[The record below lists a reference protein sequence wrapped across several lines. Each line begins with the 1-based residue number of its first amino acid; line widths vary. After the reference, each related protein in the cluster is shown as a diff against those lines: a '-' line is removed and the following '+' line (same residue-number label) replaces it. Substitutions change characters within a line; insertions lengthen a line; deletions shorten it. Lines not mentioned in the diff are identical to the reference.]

1 MANLVP
7 VNHNPFEIKTSTT
20 KLTPVDYNPFEQ
32 APQENEIPDRN
43 ANFKMP
49 ESSFMSDAADFTKMV
64 AQKGVDAVRG
74 AYDYSKAAPKQLY
87 YGATEDAVK
96 SLAGAGEANREIIR
110 QTEGRKSGLGGGLQ
124 EARPDGLTD
133 EQWAK
138 WQATNPTG
146 NFDLYDWRVSQA
158 EQGQQ
163 AMENIA
169 SKMPTHE
176 PPKNLLEEAAR
187 GAGVFA
193 PTMGLGMV
201 APQLALPMAYEQIFG
216 LKYKNYVDDGVDKNR
231 ALDGARMV
239 AAISAP
245 IESFGTLIE
254 RTQLLKLAGGLLKK
268 SGAGNRA
275 LMFLRRALSTAATE
289 GLEEY
294 FQAYPE
300 ELGDIYAKNP
310 DATGKEIRDMFM
322 ESVKSTDFQKR
333 AGRSAA
339 AGTIGGTMMAGIAGG
354 VGGIG
359 AGIEKIKGKGDAGN
373 EKLEIAKFRNQ
384 FQKAIDKGDQK
395 KVNKIVGNFLNNENV
410 SPEIRRQ
417 FAETISPNSV
427 RGATE
432 TPPPTSPSPVVP
444 APTSSGTAGGV
455 KPDDAV
461 QPQPETEMVPPES
474 DTVAMDESTQ
484 AIDRV
489 AQLQAD
495 NQEAINKMPVDDQGV
510 ILGRTGKD
518 RRKGPRRDA
527 EQLDNLTGIPNSN
540 YIRPK
545 IDEAKKDTTKE
556 IFFFDID
563 NFKAVNDV
571 LGHDVGDIALEGMG
585 RLLEKHFD
593 DAEFGRYG
601 GEEFTVILDKSPEN
615 EKRIK
620 AFADDVAQ
628 NITVNDE
635 PVTIS
640 GGVASGEAVDE
651 RGKTRLKAD
660 MFAYDA
666 KKSGRNKIKLDKGGE
681 QEYYLS
687 GPNVGEKNYVRH
699 FDIQQLEA
707 TAGRLSESSLA
718 SAPGVRDALAGAVQ
732 AVKRASSGEIQR
744 DTDSVTPQKAPEVA
758 DQPSEPVT
766 PRQAHLATLKPYK
779 RQSTQAYYDYVDSL
793 TDKQRDTVS
802 DLITDT
808 PKSPKMDLA
817 GLRAALKKR
826 TAKAKLAPKK
836 ALEPTVV
843 PESKQPT
850 PKAEQ
855 KAEGKEPVVKA
866 YHGSPEKITLDDLD
880 IEKTG
885 RNIGGKSQAKGIY
898 FSNKKDD
905 AKSYAEYSKIAKGE
919 SGSPTVLEAEID
931 TSNLKQIET
940 NEIITE
946 SQAKPIRDA
955 GYDGIWKKGIGGS
968 SGFYE
973 FILFNKNPIKER
985 KMSSLVDLFVDYVSE
1000 KNNEEIDAAKKAKD
1014 FEKIKKLSRKAS
1026 AIVKM
1031 GRLSTYREDAIKEQ
1045 IKKQLPVWIQ
1055 KEFDAFLLDRNE
1067 KQDDNISDVTEQKNV
1082 TEAKEPWEMTR
1093 DEYKQS
1099 LIDDIKTKIRA
1110 VEEKNTRDVS
1120 EQRGQQLVRQRNKL
1134 DRKLSRITNEEED
1147 VTGKDGKQYIVPTDK
1162 IDKNHKKAIRKA
1174 ISEGKF
1180 IPKEV
1185 LKDYPDLIPEGMELM
1200 DKPGDKAK
1208 KGSAEAKPD
1217 IQDFGEVLHGAR
1229 KHYAEKLSDA
1239 EKLDTVSAP
1248 LSKTWPEPDYDNL
1261 IDGGVKPEI
1270 VAIVR
1275 VMRDSVP
1282 PKGRTGWKVRQ
1293 YVDAVESLRGLA
1305 QRLLTG
1311 DLSYEKYL
1319 EVLDKP
1325 EFKNLKKTLL
1335 DNAEL
1340 YLQVGH
1346 KHSLKGI
1353 RLTAGSYSMYKGV
1366 EYRPSKTIWTV
1377 EKRAKAT
1384 AFSNW
1389 PTVLSEGDTKEEAIS
1404 EFKKKID
1411 KNPASVGKKRGAVKF
1426 DIYRIRG
1433 DKKIYIGKRYAANR
1447 YVDLESFDTI
1457 KEAREYLANNQDA
1470 LEEKLAKA
1478 KNFPKARKDENSPRV
1493 GIDHLEGQ
1501 DATPEM
1507 FTDAFG
1513 FRGVQFGNYVEQGK
1527 RQEDLN
1533 EAYNALM
1540 DMAGVLGIPAKA
1552 ISLNGKLG
1560 LAFGAR
1566 GVGGKDAPAAHYE
1579 PDAVVINLTKKRG
1592 AGSLAHEWWHAL
1604 DNYFDKQRNAGGYIT
1619 EKPYKIKDDD
1629 GTRQEMIDAFNGVME
1644 AIKNTKLIER
1654 SRRQDRTKSKPY
1666 WATVPELSA
1675 RSFENYIIEKLH
1687 DQNGSN
1693 DYLANIVSQKVWDVA
1708 ASMGFEQENSYPYL
1722 TEEEIPSVK
1731 AAFQNLFDV
1740 IESKETDKGVAL
1752 YEESPT
1758 VTDFSGI
1765 SLAQLKK
1772 LPFMKGKSVE
1782 INEDGSVAVKFAPGK
1797 VLTIKGLT
1805 DTGGKVRADLGT
1817 SPTGATRTAQ
1827 YQNHEVIFTKASD
1840 LETVFHEIGS
1850 HFFEDI
1856 GLINKGDK
1864 MVLNEAVRRAT
1875 GKRPGMETREGWE
1888 ARARWIGANL
1898 ANREQYRGTKLGRVL
1913 QKVADFIDSLVG
1925 LVKLTER
1932 GVLRKIE
1939 KGDVK
1944 GEKPVKSA
1952 MRFAPAYE
1960 LTDSGKSG
1968 KNSAMSKRSGK
1979 GDITTETTPE
1989 PGGDSAYKRK
1999 IIGSLLAEAKKHK
2012 TAEGFIKSLE
2022 ESGRVVYHATYND
2035 FAEFRHNEIGIHF
2048 GTMRQAEKILSLRES
2063 GGRTP
2068 KFFEI
2073 VLPDN
2078 LNFIKA
2084 KDLGSWN
2091 NMPDVVSSLK
2101 LREILGDSYFN
2112 KLKEKRLNYKR
2123 KLMGE
2128 YGFDNSGRKTWS
2140 YFDISK
2146 ENMEKFDSL
2155 LYEWDIKEFNAIRRL
2170 LIKKGFDGIQYWNA
2184 HEGIGESYSI
2194 FLPNDFIDKE
2204 KLLAAINESVISLPN
2219 PSRQTEESGTE
2230 PLNETK
2236 RNTATA
2242 AFKKWFGKSKVVDEG
2257 GEPLVVY
2264 HGTDKYFTKFKTH
2277 EGAGGELGA
2286 GAYFT
2291 NNPETA
2297 GVYGEEAESEDYRSG
2312 ARILPVYLSLQNPL
2326 DVSNLDYIPSRK
2338 KLIKQG
2344 YDGIIEKVG
2353 DKMQIV
2359 AFYPTQIKSI
2369 FNRGT
2374 WDGNNKDILY
2384 EEKTNPADELKKLG
2398 AMYKEKFGPDDPVM
2412 KKIIAESSP
2421 KILKGILGREQDF
2434 KLPKPDIT
2442 LADRM
2447 LNLMSHYSAKV
2458 PGLKLMYEAGLG
2470 WVDDKNTN
2478 ANELF
2483 HGKNKDGE
2491 TISYIENL
2499 KRLSKK
2505 DKMSYKRLQAYLL
2518 NRDRDAVGYRVRKDE
2533 ESKKFQLFDLKGKKV
2548 AEFDN
2553 DVAAWN
2559 EAIEREVAD
2568 AKVAGFNDAMV
2579 EGLVSFRSISH
2590 NIFNMRYEAI
2600 KDLIEKYEKEGRK
2613 PSIAYKDEL
2622 GNSVKIDLKVALAEM
2637 GDLRGHYF
2645 PRTRNQGKWIIRATK
2660 NGAQPI
2666 LEMRDTKA
2674 TASLRRMALE
2684 KQGYTVA
2691 PITMSERMPESV
2703 FALAGQNIAINE
2715 LVDKALEG
2723 VDSPRTKT
2731 LKDIGITLEKDGDDV
2746 ILKGIIEKDK
2756 SREIVEAYGGKYEEF
2771 FQRGHKSYKYD
2782 GRYRFKGADAKELE
2796 NKLTKALFLQKGIDS
2811 ADIEL
2816 LFAAEFAEQLANTIK
2831 ERGARS
2837 AMIHRQ
2843 RLTGKDVWAGYE
2855 EDPLTAI
2862 ARAGQSTASAQ
2873 AKKYMAIKMINAMKG
2888 TTESWAEWRDR
2899 MKKEGYQTTDG
2910 KRHYGEAY
2918 INYDNYLDHVEEQK
2932 ISATKQKN
2940 AFESATKYM
2949 QDMLRNEEAIDRVM
2963 GTIKGV
2969 AVLKY
2974 LGFRLAAPAVNMTAL
2989 VTNVPATMNGYADIP
3004 LHRAPDLLAK
3014 AVTKYGAWKVNPG
3027 SVSEDTQKALKR
3039 IYDKGWHKAQFNME
3053 AVNVLKGKFGR
3064 GYGRLI
3070 DASMAMFGV
3079 TEQINRVATILGAY
3093 DGIKKTRPELS
3104 FEKQMELAK
3113 EVSDKAHGT
3122 YGKPNYPELARGSGI
3137 GGQVLKSAY
3146 VFKTFTH
3153 NYLATLKE
3161 LGWDKKNIK
3170 AASWLIA
3177 SPALLAGTTASMVT
3191 PAMMKMVNLALKLWD
3206 KDEDDPEEALYRWM
3220 YENAGENAGKFT
3232 EQGLFGL
3239 LGLDLKGS
3247 LQVNVTDIPTDLF
3260 EILGAPGS
3268 MIKDIGYGIG
3278 DLSQGELDRAF
3289 ERLLPNAFA
3298 APIKAYRER
3307 TEGVTTHRN
3316 TPVYW
3321 GNEPLKSSAL
3331 DAWLRALSFNP
3342 AELSSKKGQLWRE
3355 KNIEKEYQER
3365 RSKINER
3372 IKDFVLKPQNKKTK
3386 KEWADIMTDV
3396 YEYNQRLKRNNML
3409 GILNPITSKS
3419 IDTYIKRTF
3428 KPSKRDIARRLKA
3441 S

>member
-1 MANLVP
+1 MAILVP
-7 VNHNPFEIKTSTT
+7 VNHNPFETQTSTA

-32 APQENEIPDRN
+32 APQEEQIPDRHT
-43 ANFKMP
+43 NFRMP
-49 ESSFMSDAADFTKMV
+49 ESSFVSDAADFTKMV
-64 AQKGVDAVRG
+64 AQKGAG
-74 AYDYSKAAPKQLY
+74 YI
-87 YGATEDAVK
+87 ATEGPDLAKEGAKSFSRGWNTVIPQQTGKAMQFLKRFSDEMLTPKGFENPIQDYARKLLQGAGQAVEGFGDTQQKRLEPVIGMSEKAKNAPWYSPMHMMATGPENAVQSAVPLIAGLATGGPAGVAAGFATLGGLFYGGSAEDKYREAIRQGVDKETAFKLANIEGIIETGGEVVQDAIPLKLFGVASKPIKNSIVK
-96 SLAGAGEANREIIR
+96 S
-110 QTEGRKSGLGGGLQ
+110 
-124 EARPDGLTD
+124 
-133 EQWAK
+133 
-138 WQATNPTG
+138 
-146 NFDLYDWRVSQA
+146 
-158 EQGQQ
+158 
-163 AMENIA
+163 IA
-169 SKMPTHE
+169 SKLGPAEAIKSIGKTIFGEVATEAGQAASQTYFSNKYGVDAGSIKENVLDIIGPTIFMS
-176 PPKNLLEEAAR
+176 LLFG
-187 GAGVFA
+187 GAGTAYNYQTRKDIVDTLSDPKSSDEKFNA
-193 PTMGLGMV
+193 VVNTVASSVEKIDKGLAKSFKEHAEKARANGQPV
-201 APQLALPMAYEQIFG
+201 IVG
-216 LKYKNYVDDGVDKNR
+216 DDID
-231 ALDGARMV
+231 L
-239 AAISAP
+239 
-245 IESFGTLIE
+245 
-254 RTQLLKLAGGLLKK
+254 
-268 SGAGNRA
+268 
-275 LMFLRRALSTAATE
+275 
-289 GLEEY
+289 
-294 FQAYPE
+294 
-300 ELGDIYAKNP
+300 
-310 DATGKEIRDMFM
+310 
-322 ESVKSTDFQKR
+322 
-333 AGRSAA
+333 
-339 AGTIGGTMMAGIAGG
+339 
-354 VGGIG
+354 VGGKPEG
-359 AGIEKIKGKGDAGN
+359 KPVSPEK

-395 KVNKIVGNFLNNENV
+395 KVNKVVSGFLNNENV
-410 SPEIRRQ
+410 SPEIRQAFADTIRQ
-417 FAETISPNSV
+417 DSV

-444 APTSSGTAGGV
+444 APTSSETIDGSKKEPWQMTKEEHRASRSAEEISKEIEGKAGSENPQEIADHYRKKYNLPRIRVILVDSDSLTSADTSKATLNGETVYNVRIPKKLPSRMAEILRHEIEHIIDAEVHGDTRTKAIGDSSESTFSKYDHPNFTHDYSHRAAVKRAIREGKPVPPEVMKDYPDLAKNMSADGV
-455 KPDDAV
+455 QPDDTV
-461 QPQPETEMVPPES
+461 QAQPETEIVPAES
-474 DTVAMDESTQ
+474 DTVATDEKDLTGVPDSEIIESGKETPS
-484 AIDRV
+484 ILDRFEEEQQKRL
-489 AQLQAD
+489 AQRKAGDRRVSIVNHHPVTGMMEGKYASKRLAEFAAETAEKNNVPVVYVEGDLYNLGGLNKKFGQTGAD
-495 NQEAINKMPVDDQGV
+495 PYFKAMADIAREEFEKLGVEIGFTTKGGDEFGFTVVGATEEQVDDVLDRIAPRVKQY
-510 ILGRTGKD
+510 IKD
-518 RRKGPRRDA
+518 NN
-527 EQLDNLTGIPNSN
+527 LDSIPH
-540 YIRPK
+540 
-545 IDEAKKDTTKE
+545 TKE
-556 IFFFDID
+556 GRNPGTGLTFAARQFSPDKYR
-563 NFKAVNDV
+563 KA
-571 LGHDVGDIALEGMG
+571 
-585 RLLEKHFD
+585 
-593 DAEFGRYG
+593 AEAHR
-601 GEEFTVILDKSPEN
+601 KEN
-615 EKRIK
+615 EIE
-620 AFADDVAQ
+620 
-628 NITVNDE
+628 DE
-635 PVTIS
+635 KDFT
-640 GGVASGEAVDE
+640 AVD
-651 RGKTRLKAD
+651 AW
-660 MFAYDA
+660 
-666 KKSGRNKIKLDKGGE
+666 I
-681 QEYYLS
+681 
-687 GPNVGEKNYVRH
+687 
-699 FDIQQLEA
+699 
-707 TAGRLSESSLA
+707 
-718 SAPGVRDALAGAVQ
+718 
-732 AVKRASSGEIQR
+732 R
-744 DTDSVTPQKAPEVA
+744 DTDLEVEALKEEGGFNDEYREQAEEAGTVSPEGQTGRVEKGVEGIAGDTKETPQA
-758 DQPSEPVT
+758 T
-766 PRQAHLATLKPYK
+766 PRESHLATLKPYK

-836 ALEPTVV
+836 APEPTVV
-843 PESKQPT
+843 PKSKQPT

-855 KAEGKEPVVKA
+855 KAEGKEP
-866 YHGSPEKITLDDLD
+866 
-880 IEKTG
+880 
-885 RNIGGKSQAKGIY
+885 
-898 FSNKKDD
+898 
-905 AKSYAEYSKIAKGE
+905 
-919 SGSPTVLEAEID
+919 
-931 TSNLKQIET
+931 
-940 NEIITE
+940 
-946 SQAKPIRDA
+946 
-955 GYDGIWKKGIGGS
+955 
-968 SGFYE
+968 
-973 FILFNKNPIKER
+973 
-985 KMSSLVDLFVDYVSE
+985 
-1000 KNNEEIDAAKKAKD
+1000 
-1014 FEKIKKLSRKAS
+1014 
-1026 AIVKM
+1026 
-1031 GRLSTYREDAIKEQ
+1031 
-1045 IKKQLPVWIQ
+1045 
-1055 KEFDAFLLDRNE
+1055 
-1067 KQDDNISDVTEQKNV
+1067 
-1082 TEAKEPWEMTR
+1082 WEMTR
-1093 DEYKQS
+1093 AEF
-1099 LIDDIKTKIRA
+1099 IDDIENQLAEKKSTKQFP
-1110 VEEKNTRDVS
+1110 D
-1120 EQRGQQLVRQRNKL
+1120 
-1134 DRKLSRITNEEED
+1134 
-1147 VTGKDGKQYIVPTDK
+1147 KQYHLDNIRKKTVATGESYIGMMAAD
-1162 IDKNHKKAIRKA
+1162 NRHKKAIEQA

-1200 DKPGDKAK
+1200 DKPGDNVKEEPVFIRKPTAKEKAGGTARARGFNTITPKEGYEVVYKPYGNTGNKEDGGYYYQKIEKSSKATLYEERPTSRDARYLELAKDPEANREELQRMVDEAAREAGYDVEGWHGTNQDTFTVFRGDVGRANDRGFYGDGFYFTFGNGDGSKNEASYYGKNILHTYLKLENPFNFNELSEYRGKDIRFIGTESIVFLSNIAK
-1208 KGSAEAKPD
+1208 KFPEIADNIFVDKKTWNSEEQAYDIEQVPITILPKLIEDYRKQLKTFTSEDSYGNKLKYGYVKSEMVEFEGSNGKKYTYESRDDLGPVTNNVSDEELEILLIAEAL
-1217 IQDFGEVLHGAR
+1217 E
-1229 KHYAEKLSDA
+1229 KHDGIEANYH
-1239 EKLDTVSAP
+1239 
-1248 LSKTWPEPDYDNL
+1248 PEGYMTRH
-1261 IDGGVKPEI
+1261 PEI
-1270 VAIVR
+1270 TQAIKDQKH
-1275 VMRDSVP
+1275 DSIIQSPEGDEAVVFNP
-1282 PKGRTGWKVRQ
+1282 SQIKSADPVTYYTKD
-1293 YVDAVESLRGLA
+1293 DAAVKEG
-1305 QRLLTG
+1305 
-1311 DLSYEKYL
+1311 
-1319 EVLDKP
+1319 
-1325 EFKNLKKTLL
+1325 
-1335 DNAEL
+1335 
-1340 YLQVGH
+1340 
-1346 KHSLKGI
+1346 
-1353 RLTAGSYSMYKGV
+1353 
-1366 EYRPSKTIWTV
+1366 
-1377 EKRAKAT
+1377 RAKAGDVI
-1384 AFSNW
+1384 
-1389 PTVLSEGDTKEEAIS
+1389 PLSE
-1404 EFKKKID
+1404 
-1411 KNPASVGKKRGAVKF
+1411 R
-1426 DIYRIRG
+1426 
-1433 DKKIYIGKRYAANR
+1433 
-1447 YVDLESFDTI
+1447 
-1457 KEAREYLANNQDA
+1457 
-1470 LEEKLAKA
+1470 
-1478 KNFPKARKDENSPRV
+1478 
-1493 GIDHLEGQ
+1493 
-1501 DATPEM
+1501 
-1507 FTDAFG
+1507 
-1513 FRGVQFGNYVEQGK
+1513 
-1527 RQEDLN
+1527 
-1533 EAYNALM
+1533 
-1540 DMAGVLGIPAKA
+1540 
-1552 ISLNGKLG
+1552 
-1560 LAFGAR
+1560 
-1566 GVGGKDAPAAHYE
+1566 
-1579 PDAVVINLTKKRG
+1579 
-1592 AGSLAHEWWHAL
+1592 
-1604 DNYFDKQRNAGGYIT
+1604 FDKSS
-1619 EKPYKIKDDD
+1619 DDI
-1629 GTRQEMIDAFNGVME
+1629 RF
-1644 AIKNTKLIER
+1644 
-1654 SRRQDRTKSKPY
+1654 
-1666 WATVPELSA
+1666 
-1675 RSFENYIIEKLH
+1675 
-1687 DQNGSN
+1687 
-1693 DYLANIVSQKVWDVA
+1693 
-1708 ASMGFEQENSYPYL
+1708 
-1722 TEEEIPSVK
+1722 
-1731 AAFQNLFDV
+1731 
-1740 IESKETDKGVAL
+1740 
-1752 YEESPT
+1752 EESPT

-1772 LPFMKGKSVE
+1772 LPFMRGKPIE
-1782 INEDGSVAVKFAPGK
+1782 INDDGSVAVKFAPGK

-1805 DTGGKVRADLGT
+1805 DTGGEVKLNLGT
-1817 SPTGATRTAQ
+1817 SPTGAVRTAQ

-1898 ANREQYRGTKLGRVL
+1898 ANREQYRGTKLGRIL
-1913 QKVADFIDSLVG
+1913 QKVADFVDSLVG

-1939 KGDVK
+1939 KGNVR
-1944 GEKPVKSA
+1944 GQ
-1952 MRFAPAYE
+1952 
-1960 LTDSGKSG
+1960 
-1968 KNSAMSKRSGK
+1968 
-1979 GDITTETTPE
+1979 
-1989 PGGDSAYKRK
+1989 
-1999 IIGSLLAEAKKHK
+1999 
-2012 TAEGFIKSLE
+2012 
-2022 ESGRVVYHATYND
+2022 ESGRNIKSKLLQTVWHGTPHVWPPEKGFPHGRPRLDKIGTGEGAQAYGWGWYSAEGEKVGSDYKEKLSRDRWREISESVKLNSDRDAYIATSPD
-2035 FAEFRHNEIGIHF
+2035 GKTKEFDNES
-2048 GTMRQAEKILSLRES
+2048 E
-2063 GGRTP
+2063 
-2068 KFFEI
+2068 
-2073 VLPDN
+2073 
-2078 LNFIKA
+2078 A
-2084 KDLGSWN
+2084 KDWVAEQLGSLYKLDI
-2091 NMPDVVSSLK
+2091 PDSVIPK
-2101 LREILGDSYFN
+2101 LLDWDKPLSEQS
-2112 KLKEKRLNYKR
+2112 
-2123 KLMGE
+2123 E
-2128 YGFDNSGRKTWS
+2128 YVKNIIINDDFLHRRMAE
-2140 YFDISK
+2140 YRRV
-2146 ENMEKFDSL
+2146 M
-2155 LYEWDIKEFNAIRRL
+2155 IK
-2170 LIKKGFDGIQYWNA
+2170 D
-2184 HEGIGESYSI
+2184 GIGEPSGISLYHALIEKTGSQKAASEYLASIGIPGNRYLDGMSRGKGEGSYNYVI
-2194 FLPNDFIDKE
+2194 WDQAVLDEIALLERNGE
-2204 KLLAAINESVISLPN
+2204 KLDAIREAEGREDSA
-2219 PSRQTEESGTE
+2219 E

-2242 AFKKWFGKSKVVDEG
+2242 AFKKWFGKSKVVDED

-2264 HGTDKYFTKFKTH
+2264 RGDADATKTTFKT
-2277 EGAGGELGA
+2277 GKSPNK
-2286 GAYFT
+2286 
-2291 NNPETA
+2291 NNQIPFGVHFSESAEIASGFSFNKETDEPSG
-2297 GVYGEEAESEDYRSG
+2297 GVY
-2312 ARILPVYLSLQNPL
+2312 PVYLAIENPL
-2326 DVSNLDYIPSRK
+2326 DISGNNLIQKGTEEYGVLSKIAEKMGKKGESFFGYSNSKQNGFVGEFINSNILDSARGDISRK
-2338 KLIKQG
+2338 TLLDSG
-2344 YDGIIEKVG
+2344 YDGVIYKAAYYNTPIPSG
-2353 DKMQIV
+2353 IPFRDKTYV
-2359 AFYPTQIKSI
+2359 ALKPTQIKSI

-2374 WDGNNKDILY
+2374 WDGNNPDILY

-2412 KKIIAESSP
+2412 KKIIDESSP
-2421 KILKGILGREQDF
+2421 KILKCILGREQDF

-2458 PGLKLMYEAGLG
+2458 PGLKLMYDAGLG

-2478 ANELF
+2478 SNILF

-2518 NRDRDAVGYRVRKDE
+2518 NRDRDAVGYRVKQKDD
-2533 ESKKFQLFDLKGKKV
+2533 KFDLLKPRLTETAKATSEDAAYRMLGSIIKEQEKEVSSGDRKYIDHLVVEKKNGYYAISKLTHEKISEISFDKTDMADRKK
-2548 AEFDN
+2548 AETEI
-2553 DVAAWN
+2553 WN
-2559 EAIEREVAD
+2559 EAVSRESEDV
-2568 AKVAGFNDAMV
+2568 KEKGFSDAMV

-2600 KDLIEKYEKEGRK
+2600 QELIEKYEKEGRK
-2613 PSIAYKDEL
+2613 PAIAYKDEL

-2660 NGAQPI
+2660 KGAQPI

-2674 TASLRRMALE
+2674 TASFRRMALE

-2746 ILKGIIEKDK
+2746 ILKGIVEKGK

-2771 FQRGHKSYKYD
+2771 FKRGKQSYTYG
-2782 GRYRFKGADAKELE
+2782 GRFRFKGADTKELE
-2796 NKLTKALFLQKGIDS
+2796 KKLTKALFLQKGIDS

-2843 RLTGKDVWAGYE
+2843 RLTGKNVWAGYE

-2910 KRHYGEAY
+2910 KRHYGEAH

-2949 QDMLRNEEAIDRVM
+2949 QDMLRNDEAIDRVM
-2963 GTIKGV
+2963 GTVKGV

-3161 LGWDKKNIK
+3161 LGWDKKNYK

>member
-1 MANLVP
+1 MAILVP
-7 VNHNPFEIKTSTT
+7 VNHNPFETQTSTA

-32 APQENEIPDRN
+32 APQEEQIPDRHT
-43 ANFKMP
+43 NFRMP
-49 ESSFMSDAADFTKMV
+49 ESSFVSDAADFTKMV
-64 AQKGVDAVRG
+64 AQKGAG
-74 AYDYSKAAPKQLY
+74 YI
-87 YGATEDAVK
+87 ATEGPDLAKEGAKSFSRGWNTVIPQQTGKAMQFLKRFSDEMLTPKGFENPIQDYARKLLQGAGQAVEGFGDTQQKRLEPVIGMSEKAKNAPWYSPMHMMATGPENAVQSAVPLIAGLATGGPAGVAAGFATLGGLFYGGSAEDKYREAIRQGVDKETAFKLANIEGIIETGGEVVQDAIPLKLFGVASKPIKNSIVK
-96 SLAGAGEANREIIR
+96 S
-110 QTEGRKSGLGGGLQ
+110 
-124 EARPDGLTD
+124 
-133 EQWAK
+133 
-138 WQATNPTG
+138 
-146 NFDLYDWRVSQA
+146 
-158 EQGQQ
+158 
-163 AMENIA
+163 IA
-169 SKMPTHE
+169 SKLGPAEAIKSIGKTIFGEVATEAGQAASQTYFSNKYGVDAGSIKENVLDIIGPTIFMS
-176 PPKNLLEEAAR
+176 LLFG
-187 GAGVFA
+187 GAGTAYNYQTRKDIVDTLSDPKSSDEKFNA
-193 PTMGLGMV
+193 VVNTVASSVEKIDKGLAKSFKEHAEKARANGQPV
-201 APQLALPMAYEQIFG
+201 IVG
-216 LKYKNYVDDGVDKNR
+216 DDID
-231 ALDGARMV
+231 L
-239 AAISAP
+239 
-245 IESFGTLIE
+245 
-254 RTQLLKLAGGLLKK
+254 
-268 SGAGNRA
+268 
-275 LMFLRRALSTAATE
+275 
-289 GLEEY
+289 
-294 FQAYPE
+294 
-300 ELGDIYAKNP
+300 
-310 DATGKEIRDMFM
+310 
-322 ESVKSTDFQKR
+322 
-333 AGRSAA
+333 
-339 AGTIGGTMMAGIAGG
+339 
-354 VGGIG
+354 VGGKQEEVPVSP
-359 AGIEKIKGKGDAGN
+359 EK

-395 KVNKIVGNFLNNENV
+395 KVNKVVSGFLNNENV
-410 SPEIRRQ
+410 SPEIRQAFADTIRQ
-417 FAETISPNSV
+417 DSV

-444 APTSSGTAGGV
+444 APTSSEAADV
-455 KPDDAV
+455 IQPDNTV
-461 QPQPETEMVPPES
+461 QAQPETEIVPPES
-474 DTVAMDESTQ
+474 DTVATDEKGLTGVADSET
-484 AIDRV
+484 IESGKETPSILDRFEEEQQKRL
-489 AQLQAD
+489 AQRKAGDRRVSIVNHHPVTGMMEGKYASKRLAEFAAETAEKNNVPVVYVEGDLYNLGGLNKKFGQTGAD
-495 NQEAINKMPVDDQGV
+495 PYFKAMADIAREEFEKLGVEIGFTTKGGDEFGFTVVGATEEQVDDVLDRIAPRVKQY
-510 ILGRTGKD
+510 IKD
-518 RRKGPRRDA
+518 NN
-527 EQLDNLTGIPNSN
+527 LDSIPH
-540 YIRPK
+540 
-545 IDEAKKDTTKE
+545 TKE
-556 IFFFDID
+556 GRNPGTGLTFAARQFSPDKYR
-563 NFKAVNDV
+563 KA
-571 LGHDVGDIALEGMG
+571 
-585 RLLEKHFD
+585 
-593 DAEFGRYG
+593 AEAHR
-601 GEEFTVILDKSPEN
+601 KEN
-615 EKRIK
+615 EIE
-620 AFADDVAQ
+620 
-628 NITVNDE
+628 DE
-635 PVTIS
+635 KDFT
-640 GGVASGEAVDE
+640 AVD
-651 RGKTRLKAD
+651 AW
-660 MFAYDA
+660 
-666 KKSGRNKIKLDKGGE
+666 I
-681 QEYYLS
+681 
-687 GPNVGEKNYVRH
+687 
-699 FDIQQLEA
+699 
-707 TAGRLSESSLA
+707 
-718 SAPGVRDALAGAVQ
+718 
-732 AVKRASSGEIQR
+732 R
-744 DTDSVTPQKAPEVA
+744 DTDLEVEALKEEGGFNDEYREQAEEAGTVSPEGQTGRVEKGVEGIAGDTKETPQA
-758 DQPSEPVT
+758 T
-766 PRQAHLATLKPYK
+766 PRESHLATLKPYK

-836 ALEPTVV
+836 APEPTVV
-843 PESKQPT
+843 PESKQPA

-855 KAEGKEPVVKA
+855 KAEVVN
-866 YHGSPEKITLDDLD
+866 G
-880 IEKTG
+880 
-885 RNIGGKSQAKGIY
+885 
-898 FSNKKDD
+898 
-905 AKSYAEYSKIAKGE
+905 
-919 SGSPTVLEAEID
+919 
-931 TSNLKQIET
+931 
-940 NEIITE
+940 
-946 SQAKPIRDA
+946 
-955 GYDGIWKKGIGGS
+955 
-968 SGFYE
+968 
-973 FILFNKNPIKER
+973 
-985 KMSSLVDLFVDYVSE
+985 
-1000 KNNEEIDAAKKAKD
+1000 
-1014 FEKIKKLSRKAS
+1014 
-1026 AIVKM
+1026 
-1031 GRLSTYREDAIKEQ
+1031 
-1045 IKKQLPVWIQ
+1045 
-1055 KEFDAFLLDRNE
+1055 NE
-1067 KQDDNISDVTEQKNV
+1067 KKNDNITNVIGLKNV
-1082 TEAKEPWEMTR
+1082 TEMTLDEFLAEKLEKYPKAPEGQINSWRQTYYNEISNLPRDAKIPMRVLESLPDELRNHILKYNSGMNSRWDSDGPHAIWRKTYGELLKEETTR
-1093 DEYKQS
+1093 TKKS
-1099 LIDDIKTKIRA
+1099 NIKGMHR
-1110 VEEKNTRDVS
+1110 E
-1120 EQRGQQLVRQRNKL
+1120 
-1134 DRKLSRITNEEED
+1134 
-1147 VTGKDGKQYIVPTDK
+1147 
-1162 IDKNHKKAIRKA
+1162 AIRKA

-1200 DKPGDKAK
+1200 DKPGDKPYYEERPTSRDARYLELAK
-1208 KGSAEAKPD
+1208 DPEANREELQRMVD
-1217 IQDFGEVLHGAR
+1217 EAAREAGYDTIAYHGTWR
-1229 KHYAEKLSDA
+1229 GGF
-1239 EKLDTVSAP
+1239 TVFNP
-1248 LSKTWPEPDYDNL
+1248 LSHFSKDKRYADRYQETTASSMGISGLKDATDKRTYEVFLSLGNAFDTRNAKELKIFNDEFLGKYGNGTPLSERGLPDWTDSVDLEEWLQETHPEYDSL
-1261 IDGGVKPEI
+1261 ILDEGAEPNIKGGVD
-1270 VAIVR
+1270 VR
-1275 VMRDSVP
+1275 PKSYVP
-1282 PKGRTGWKVRQ
+1282 LSPSQIKSADPVTYYTKG
-1293 YVDAVESLRGLA
+1293 DAAVKEG
-1305 QRLLTG
+1305 
-1311 DLSYEKYL
+1311 
-1319 EVLDKP
+1319 
-1325 EFKNLKKTLL
+1325 
-1335 DNAEL
+1335 
-1340 YLQVGH
+1340 
-1346 KHSLKGI
+1346 
-1353 RLTAGSYSMYKGV
+1353 
-1366 EYRPSKTIWTV
+1366 
-1377 EKRAKAT
+1377 RAKAGDVI
-1384 AFSNW
+1384 
-1389 PTVLSEGDTKEEAIS
+1389 PLSD
-1404 EFKKKID
+1404 
-1411 KNPASVGKKRGAVKF
+1411 R
-1426 DIYRIRG
+1426 
-1433 DKKIYIGKRYAANR
+1433 
-1447 YVDLESFDTI
+1447 
-1457 KEAREYLANNQDA
+1457 
-1470 LEEKLAKA
+1470 
-1478 KNFPKARKDENSPRV
+1478 
-1493 GIDHLEGQ
+1493 
-1501 DATPEM
+1501 
-1507 FTDAFG
+1507 
-1513 FRGVQFGNYVEQGK
+1513 
-1527 RQEDLN
+1527 
-1533 EAYNALM
+1533 
-1540 DMAGVLGIPAKA
+1540 
-1552 ISLNGKLG
+1552 
-1560 LAFGAR
+1560 
-1566 GVGGKDAPAAHYE
+1566 
-1579 PDAVVINLTKKRG
+1579 
-1592 AGSLAHEWWHAL
+1592 
-1604 DNYFDKQRNAGGYIT
+1604 FDKSS
-1619 EKPYKIKDDD
+1619 DDI
-1629 GTRQEMIDAFNGVME
+1629 RF
-1644 AIKNTKLIER
+1644 
-1654 SRRQDRTKSKPY
+1654 
-1666 WATVPELSA
+1666 
-1675 RSFENYIIEKLH
+1675 
-1687 DQNGSN
+1687 
-1693 DYLANIVSQKVWDVA
+1693 
-1708 ASMGFEQENSYPYL
+1708 
-1722 TEEEIPSVK
+1722 
-1731 AAFQNLFDV
+1731 
-1740 IESKETDKGVAL
+1740 
-1752 YEESPT
+1752 EESPT

-1782 INEDGSVAVKFAPGK
+1782 INDDGSVAVKFAPGK
-1797 VLTIKGLT
+1797 VLTINGLT
-1805 DTGGKVRADLGT
+1805 DTGGEVKLNLGT
-1817 SPTGATRTAQ
+1817 SPTGAVRTAQ

-1898 ANREQYRGTKLGRVL
+1898 ANREQYRGTKLGRIL
-1913 QKVADFIDSLVG
+1913 QKVADFVDSLVG

-1939 KGDVK
+1939 KGNVR
-1944 GEKPVKSA
+1944 GQ
-1952 MRFAPAYE
+1952 
-1960 LTDSGKSG
+1960 
-1968 KNSAMSKRSGK
+1968 
-1979 GDITTETTPE
+1979 
-1989 PGGDSAYKRK
+1989 
-1999 IIGSLLAEAKKHK
+1999 
-2012 TAEGFIKSLE
+2012 
-2022 ESGRVVYHATYND
+2022 ESGRNIKSKLLQTVWHGTPHVWPPEKGFPHGRPRLDKIGTGEGAQAYGWGWYSADGESVAQHYLD
-2035 FAEFRHNEIGIHF
+2035 VNEPSIFVDGVEVKSPPDILRWVSHSGLPFSNLVDQLTERKEYTGRWLEKHPDSAAAKKKYEDAVKSYDQIKPYIGKKVESRNIR
-2048 GTMRQAEKILSLRES
+2048 GSLYKLDIPDSVIPKLLDWDKPLSEQSEYVKKALKPAIKKI
-2063 GGRTP
+2063 
-2068 KFFEI
+2068 
-2073 VLPDN
+2073 
-2078 LNFIKA
+2078 A
-2084 KDLGSWN
+2084 KW
-2091 NMPDVVSSLK
+2091 
-2101 LREILGDSYFN
+2101 
-2112 KLKEKRLNYKR
+2112 
-2123 KLMGE
+2123 
-2128 YGFDNSGRKTWS
+2128 
-2140 YFDISK
+2140 
-2146 ENMEKFDSL
+2146 
-2155 LYEWDIKEFNAIRRL
+2155 
-2170 LIKKGFDGIQYWNA
+2170 KGFDDITNPIKWFDKEYGN
-2184 HEGIGESYSI
+2184 ENTGESIYKTIKNHSRNDQAASKYLASI
-2194 FLPNDFIDKE
+2194 GIPGNRYLDGMSRGKGEGSYNYVIWDQAVLDEIALLERNGE
-2204 KLLAAINESVISLPN
+2204 KLDAIREAEGREDS
-2219 PSRQTEESGTE
+2219 TE

-2242 AFKKWFGKSKVVDEG
+2242 AFKKWFGKSKVVDED

-2264 HGTDKYFTKFKTH
+2264 RGDADATKTTFKT
-2277 EGAGGELGA
+2277 GKSPNK
-2286 GAYFT
+2286 
-2291 NNPETA
+2291 NNQIPFGVHFSESAEIASGFSFNKETDEPSG
-2297 GVYGEEAESEDYRSG
+2297 GVY
-2312 ARILPVYLSLQNPL
+2312 PVYLAIENPL
-2326 DVSNLDYIPSRK
+2326 DISGNNLIQKGTEEYEVLSKIAEKMGKKGESFFGYSNSKQNGFVGEFINSNILDSARGDISRK
-2338 KLIKQG
+2338 TLLDSG
-2344 YDGIIEKVG
+2344 YDGVIYKAAYYNTPIPSG
-2353 DKMQIV
+2353 IPFRDKTYV
-2359 AFYPTQIKSI
+2359 ALKPTQIKSI

-2374 WDGNNKDILY
+2374 WDGNNPDILY

-2412 KKIIAESSP
+2412 KKIIDESSP
-2421 KILKGILGREQDF
+2421 KILKCILGREQDF

-2458 PGLKLMYEAGLG
+2458 PGLKLMYDAGLG

-2478 ANELF
+2478 SNILF

-2518 NRDRDAVGYRVRKDE
+2518 NRDRDAVGYRVKQKDD
-2533 ESKKFQLFDLKGKKV
+2533 KFDLLKPRLTETAKATSEDAAYRMLGSIIKEQEKEVSSGDRKYIDHLVVEKKNGYYAISKLTHEKISEISFDKTDMADRKK
-2548 AEFDN
+2548 AETEI
-2553 DVAAWN
+2553 WN
-2559 EAIEREVAD
+2559 EAVSRESEDV
-2568 AKVAGFNDAMV
+2568 KEKGFSDAMV

-2600 KDLIEKYEKEGRK
+2600 QELIEKYEKEGRK
-2613 PSIAYKDEL
+2613 PAIAYKDEL

-2660 NGAQPI
+2660 KGAQPI

-2674 TASLRRMALE
+2674 TASFRRMALE

-2746 ILKGIIEKDK
+2746 ILKGIVEKGK

-2771 FQRGHKSYKYD
+2771 FKRGKQSYTYG
-2782 GRYRFKGADAKELE
+2782 GRFRFKGADTKELE
-2796 NKLTKALFLQKGIDS
+2796 KKLTKALFLQKGIDS

-2843 RLTGKDVWAGYE
+2843 RLTGKNVWAGYE

-2910 KRHYGEAY
+2910 KRHYGEAH

-2949 QDMLRNEEAIDRVM
+2949 QDMLRNDEAIDRVM
-2963 GTIKGV
+2963 GTVKGV